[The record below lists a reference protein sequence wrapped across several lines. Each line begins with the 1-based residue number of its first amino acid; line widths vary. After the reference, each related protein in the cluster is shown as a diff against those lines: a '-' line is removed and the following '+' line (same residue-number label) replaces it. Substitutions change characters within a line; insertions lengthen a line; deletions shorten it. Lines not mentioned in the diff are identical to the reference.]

1 MIAIP
6 LGSTPDHS
14 PLTRS
19 PTGGRP
25 LHRAAFWGD
34 QLPAAM
40 RQRPEDPSDADVA
53 KTASQAASPA
63 AAPIVYQPGRPS
75 KTKRKQHAHQ
85 LQDLGEA
92 LVELPAGRLAATPM
106 PEALRDAIAEYH
118 RTRSFEGKRRQLQL
132 IGKRMRFADEAPL
145 REAVDAFKLGSA
157 KDTLVL
163 HEVERWR
170 DELVADDEALTRW
183 AQTYPKSDLQQL
195 RSLLRAARKD
205 AAAAPEQRNGRGYR
219 ELFQFVKPWLK
230 QEINPDPR
238 IGSDGQSASH
248 NDEEGPDGE

>member
-1 MIAIP
+1 
-6 LGSTPDHS
+6 
-14 PLTRS
+14 
-19 PTGGRP
+19 
-25 LHRAAFWGD
+25 
-34 QLPAAM
+34 M
-40 RQRPEDPSDADVA
+40 RQRPEDPLDADVA
-53 KTASQAASPA
+53 KTASQAAPPA
-63 AAPIVYQPGRPS
+63 AAPIVFQPGRPS

-92 LVELPAGRLAATPM
+92 LVELPAVRLAATPM
-106 PEALRDAIAEYH
+106 PETLRDAIAEYH

-170 DELVADDEALTRW
+170 DELVTDNEALTRW

-205 AAAAPEQRNGRGYR
+205 ASAAPEQRNGRGYR

-230 QEINPDPR
+230 QDINPGPR
-238 IGSDGQSASH
+238 IGSDGESAAHDNEDMSD
-248 NDEEGPDGE
+248 DE